1 MDAADATAEVESQS
15 RAAWEEAAAD
25 FRTLPGGG
33 QGLSI
38 LGHDVMEDWEA
49 PYMDALAAVATSVPG
64 PVLEVGYGLGLSAAA
79 IDQRGVE
86 GHVILEANSEVL
98 GRAELWAEEATCPTI
113 VLGGFWQD
121 LVGSMA
127 DGTFGGILFD
137 AYPLSPG
144 EAAGDGEVGAFFVE
158 AARLLRPGGIFT
170 FYFDAGRNWIECVR
184 SFRLETVPKLR
195 DAGFT
200 KVEHEQVACTP
211 RPGCTYFW
219 KDRFLVPI
227 ATR

>member
-1 MDAADATAEVESQS
+1 MDAADAAAEVESQS
-15 RAAWEEAAAD
+15 RTTWEEAAAV

-49 PYMDALAAVATSVPG
+49 PYMDALAGVAASQPG

-121 LVGSMA
+121 LVGSMTDA
-127 DGTFGGILFD
+127 TFAGILFD

-158 AARLLRPGGIFT
+158 GGT
-170 FYFDAGRNWIECVR
+170 GSNACAPS
-184 SFRLETVPKLR
+184 SFRPSPSYGMPASQRWSTTKLPAHLDL
-195 DAGFT
+195 DA
-200 KVEHEQVACTP
+200 
-211 RPGCTYFW
+211 
-219 KDRFLVPI
+219 PI
-227 ATR
+227 FGRIAFSFR

>member
-1 MDAADATAEVESQS
+1 M
-15 RAAWEEAAAD
+15 
-25 FRTLPGGG
+25 
-33 QGLSI
+33 
-38 LGHDVMEDWEA
+38 
-49 PYMDALAAVATSVPG
+49 
-64 PVLEVGYGLGLSAAA
+64 
-79 IDQRGVE
+79 
-86 GHVILEANSEVL
+86 ILEANSEVL
-98 GRAELWAEEATCPTI
+98 GRAELWAEEATCPGEESPASARHGPELLWHLRCPTI

-127 DGTFGGILFD
+127 DGSFGGILFD

-184 SFRLETVPKLR
+184 SFRLETIPKLR

-200 KVEHEQVACTP
+200 RVEHDQVACTP

>member
-49 PYMDALAAVATSVPG
+49 PYMDALAAVATSLPG

-127 DGTFGGILFD
+127 DGSFGGILFD

-158 AARLLRPGGIFT
+158 GGTGSNVCAPSGLRPSPSCKMPASQEWSTSKWPAHLDLDALIF
-170 FYFDAGRNWIECVR
+170 GR
-184 SFRLETVPKLR
+184 
-195 DAGFT
+195 
-200 KVEHEQVACTP
+200 
-211 RPGCTYFW
+211 
-219 KDRFLVPI
+219 I
-227 ATR
+227 AFSSR